1 MIYISCNWELLN
13 RVNYNNPK
21 VIKNILY
28 HYDDLMV
35 MARKGDQVSAVVCF
49 DVKRAIHTRGVLTF
63 KQRRYLSL
71 WWQGHNTIE
80 IATIFSVEKQTVWEV
95 LGTAFRRI
103 SKYLNKKTLLLP
115 VEPYCNYRKGEPL
128 WQTKLNDG

>member
-13 RVNYNNPK
+13 RVSYDNPK

-80 IATIFSVEKQTVWEV
+80 IATMYSVSHVGVINMIKR
-95 LGTAFRRI
+95 AFVRI
-103 SKYLNKKTLLLP
+103 SEYLCKKGYKTP

>member
-1 MIYISCNWELLN
+1 
-13 RVNYNNPK
+13 
-21 VIKNILY
+21 
-28 HYDDLMV
+28 

-80 IATIFSVEKQTVWEV
+80 IATMYHKDPSSINRVIYTGFIQ
-95 LGTAFRRI
+95 I
-103 SKYLNKKTLLLP
+103 SKYLTKKIHKTP
-115 VEPYCNYRKGEPL
+115 REMSIVNGE
-128 WQTKLNDG
+128 G

>member
-1 MIYISCNWELLN
+1 MNWELLN
-13 RVNYNNPK
+13 RINYDNPK

-28 HYDDLMV
+28 HYDDLML
-35 MARKGDQVSAVVCF
+35 MARKGDQVSAVVCL

-80 IATIFSVEKQTVWEV
+80 IATMYHKDPWTINQVMMK
-95 LGTAFRRI
+95 AFKRM
-103 SKYLNKKTLLLP
+103 SKFLNKKISKT
-115 VEPYCNYRKGEPL
+115 PYFNAS
-128 WQTKLNDG
+128 